1 VVNEIDFL
9 DLYRQL
15 RVSPDCGLQEFK
27 QAYRRQ
33 VSTLHPDGKPQNY
46 ARTRVQ
52 RLQQLNAQYEAAMAF
67 QRLHGRLPGAAPPAR
82 AVMPNRDNP
91 SSPRPSP
98 APPSNARPRPNMK
111 WLIPIAL
118 VAIGIL
124 FWGVSTVVPQPDD
137 TTDNAANNDNDASP
151 ADTPAAPMLA
161 VGMSQESVRAI
172 EGDPVAI
179 RDDLWE
185 YGPSWVRFDHGS
197 LVDWYSSPLHAL
209 KTTRTRPSAARN

>member
-1 VVNEIDFL
+1 MVNEIDFL

-33 VSTLHPDGKPQNY
+33 VSTLHPDGKPQGY
-46 ARTRVQ
+46 PRTRIQ
-52 RLQQLNAQYEAAMAF
+52 RLQQLNAQYEAAMEF

-82 AVMPNRDNP
+82 AVTPRRENAP
-91 SSPRPSP
+91 PHASSP
-98 APPSNARPRPNMK
+98 APSNARPRPNLK

-124 FWGVSTVVPQPDD
+124 FWGVSAVVPQPDGSV
-137 TTDNAANNDNDASP
+137 DNATNDNDAGP
-151 ADTPAAPMLA
+151 ADVSVAPMLA
-161 VGMSQESVRAI
+161 VGMSKENVRAI
-172 EGDPVAI
+172 EGDPVAMH
-179 RDDLWE
+179 DDLWE

>member
-27 QAYRRQ
+27 QAYRRR
-33 VSTLHPDGKPQNY
+33 VSTLHPDREPQSY
-46 ARTRVQ
+46 VRTRIQ
-52 RLQQLNAQYEAAMAF
+52 RLQQLNTQYEAAMEF
-67 QRLHGRLPGAAPPAR
+67 QRLHGRLPGAPTARTAAPQR
-82 AVMPNRDNP
+82 ANP
-91 SSPRPSP
+91 PPRPSP
-98 APPSNARPRPNMK
+98 APPSSARPRPNLK

-124 FWGVSTVVPQPDD
+124 FWGVSTVVPPPDG
-137 TTDNAANNDNDASP
+137 TTDSVTNDNDASP
-151 ADTPAAPMLA
+151 TEAPATPMLA
-161 VGMSQESVRAI
+161 VGMSPENVRAI

>member
-1 VVNEIDFL
+1 MVNEIDFL

-33 VSTLHPDGKPQNY
+33 VSILHPDRKPQGY
-46 ARTRVQ
+46 VRTRMQ
-52 RLQQLNAQYEAAMAF
+52 RLQQLNAQYEAAMEF
-67 QRLHGRLPGAAPPAR
+67 QRLHGRLPGASPPAR
-82 AVMPNRDNP
+82 TVMPHGDNP
-91 SSPRPSP
+91 SPRPSP

-118 VAIGIL
+118 VATGIL
-124 FWGVSTVVPQPDD
+124 FWGVSAVVPQPDD
-137 TTDNAANNDNDASP
+137 TTDSATTDNDAGP
-151 ADTPAAPMLA
+151 ADAPIAPMLA
-161 VGMSQESVRAI
+161 VGMSPENVRAI

-179 RDDLWE
+179 HDDLWE

>member
-15 RVSPDCGLQEFK
+15 RVNPDCGLQEFK

-33 VSTLHPDGKPQNY
+33 VSTLHPDGKPEGY
-46 ARTRVQ
+46 PRTRIQ
-52 RLQQLNAQYEAAMAF
+52 RLQQLNTQYEAAMEF

-82 AVMPNRDNP
+82 IVVPHSANP

-98 APPSNARPRPNMK
+98 SPPSSARPRPNLK

-124 FWGVSTVVPQPDD
+124 FWGVSAVVPQPDG
-137 TTDNAANNDNDASP
+137 TADNATNDNDASP
-151 ADTPAAPMLA
+151 ADASAAPMLA
-161 VGMSQESVRAI
+161 LGMSKENVRAI
-172 EGDPVAI
+172 EGDPVAMH
-179 RDDLWE
+179 DDLWE

-209 KTTRTRPSAARN
+209 KTTRTRPSATRN

>member
-1 VVNEIDFL
+1 MVNEIDFL

-33 VSTLHPDGKPQNY
+33 VSMLHPDGKLQGY
-46 ARTRVQ
+46 VRTRVQ
-52 RLQQLNAQYEAAMAF
+52 RLQQLNAQYEAAMEF
-67 QRLHGRLPGAAPPAR
+67 QRLHGRLPGASPPAR
-82 AVMPNRDNP
+82 AVIPRSANP
-91 SSPRPSP
+91 SPRTSP
-98 APPSNARPRPNMK
+98 APPSSARPRSNMK

-124 FWGVSTVVPQPDD
+124 FWGVSAVVPQPDGTAD
-137 TTDNAANNDNDASP
+137 NTTNDNDAGPSG
-151 ADTPAAPMLA
+151 ASAPPVLA
-161 VGMSQESVRAI
+161 VGMSQENVRAI